1 MSCWIQGE
9 GVSRKNLIRQILC
22 FGMAVVL
29 IVAVT
34 PSAIAE
40 TELIQGQIISTNTTW
55 GTPGKDLKI
64 DGLIQIRTGV
74 TLTINP
80 GASLD
85 VSNGSFLVLGS
96 LSIVGNSTSQK
107 PAVFARS
114 WLSGSGNVSMS
125 GLNISGS
132 GGALFP
138 YEVTGSISM
147 IDSTI
152 SKFDSIFGQTQSSF
166 LVFNGNTVLRVSN
179 FYANPGFFTSY
190 SVTIT
195 NNSFYD
201 VQKISGEWPGIY
213 VRLGQALP
221 SFVFTGNYFENSSTT
236 LSLEPR
242 SVESYPNLKASN
254 NYFAT
259 PTKVTLVANGI
270 EFSQNYWT
278 GITSE
283 NELRSQVKVIDG
295 ITNITLPIIK
305 FAPLLSSPP
314 AAQQSL
320 TRLRALLDAEVSAKA
335 AAELKAKQEAEAKAA
350 SELKAKQEAEAKAA
364 ADVRAKQDADAKA
377 AAERVAAELKAK
389 QEVSAKEAA
398 TKRTTIVCI
407 KGKLTKKVTAVKP
420 VCPAGYRKK

>member
-1 MSCWIQGE
+1 MKRLSL
-9 GVSRKNLIRQILC
+9 SLTLIAGL
-22 FGMAVVL
+22 L
-29 IVAVT
+29 VAI
-34 PSAIAE
+34 PPIANAE
-40 TELIQGQIISTNTTW
+40 TEVIQGQIISTNTTW
-55 GTPGKDLKI
+55 GTPGKELKI
-64 DGLIQIRTGV
+64 EGLVQIRTGV

-80 GASLD
+80 GTSLD

-107 PAVFARS
+107 PAMFARS
-114 WLSGSGNVSMS
+114 WLSGSGNVYMS

-132 GGALFP
+132 GGSLFP
-138 YEVTGSISM
+138 YETTGSISI

-152 SKFDSIFGQTQSSF
+152 SKFDYIFGQNQSSF

-201 VQKISGEWPGIY
+201 VQKISGESPGIY

-221 SFVFTGNYFENSSTT
+221 SYVFTGNYFENSSTT
-236 LSLEPR
+236 LSIEPR
-242 SVESYPNLKASN
+242 SVDSYPNLKVSN

-259 PTKVTLVANGI
+259 PTKVTLLANGI

-283 NELRSQVKVIDG
+283 NQLRSQVKVIDG

-305 FAPLLSSPP
+305 FAPILSSPP

-320 TRLRALLDAEVSAKA
+320 SRLRALLDAEASAKA

-350 SELKAKQEAEAKAA
+350 AELKAKQEAEAKAA
-364 ADVRAKQDADAKA
+364 AELKAKQEAEAKA
-377 AAERVAAELKAK
+377 AAELKAK
-389 QEVSAKEAA
+389 QEAEAKAAAELKAKQEADA
-398 TKRTTIVCI
+398 KAAAMKKTTITCT

-420 VCPAGYRKK
+420 KCPTGYKVKK

>member
-1 MSCWIQGE
+1 MTVGLLASI
-9 GVSRKNLIRQILC
+9 
-22 FGMAVVL
+22 
-29 IVAVT
+29 T
-34 PSAIAE
+34 PSARAE
-40 TELIQGQIISTNTTW
+40 TEVIRGQIISTNTTW
-55 GTPGKDLKI
+55 GTPGKELKI
-64 DGLIQIRTGV
+64 EGLVQIRTGV

-80 GASLD
+80 GTSLD

-132 GGALFP
+132 GGSLFP
-138 YEVTGSISM
+138 YETTGSISI

-152 SKFDSIFGQTQSSF
+152 SKFDYIFGQNQSSF

-190 SVTIT
+190 SVTMT

-201 VQKISGEWPGIY
+201 VQKISGESPGIY

-221 SFVFTGNYFENSSTT
+221 SYVFTGNYFENSSTT
-236 LSLEPR
+236 LSIEPR
-242 SVESYPNLKASN
+242 SVDSYPNLKVSN

-283 NELRSQVKVIDG
+283 NQLRSQVKVIDG

-305 FAPLLSSPP
+305 FAPILSSPP

-335 AAELKAKQEAEAKAA
+335 A

-364 ADVRAKQDADAKA
+364 AELKAKQEAEAKAAAELKAKQEAEAKVAAELKSKQEADSKA

-389 QEVSAKEAA
+389 QEASAKEAA
-398 TKRTTIVCI
+398 TKKTTITCI
-407 KGKLTKKVTAVKP
+407 KGKLIKKVTAVKP
-420 VCPAGYRKK
+420 KCPAGYKVK

>member
-1 MSCWIQGE
+1 MKRLSL
-9 GVSRKNLIRQILC
+9 SLTLIAGL
-22 FGMAVVL
+22 L
-29 IVAVT
+29 VAI
-34 PSAIAE
+34 PPIANAE
-40 TELIQGQIISTNTTW
+40 TEVIQGQIISTNTTW
-55 GTPGKDLKI
+55 GTPGKELKI
-64 DGLIQIRTGV
+64 EGLVQIRTGV

-80 GASLD
+80 GTSLD

-107 PAVFARS
+107 PAMFARS
-114 WLSGSGNVSMS
+114 WLSGSGNVYMS

-132 GGALFP
+132 GGSLFP
-138 YEVTGSISM
+138 YETTGSISI

-152 SKFDSIFGQTQSSF
+152 SKFDYIFGQNQSSF

-201 VQKISGEWPGIY
+201 VQKISGESPGIY

-221 SFVFTGNYFENSSTT
+221 SYVFTGNYFENSSTT
-236 LSLEPR
+236 LSIEPR
-242 SVESYPNLKASN
+242 SVDSYPNLKVSN

-259 PTKVTLVANGI
+259 PTKVTLLANGI

-283 NELRSQVKVIDG
+283 NQLRSQVKVIDG

-305 FAPLLSSPP
+305 FAPILSSPP

-320 TRLRALLDAEVSAKA
+320 SRLRALLDAEASAKA

-350 SELKAKQEAEAKAA
+350 AELKAKQEAEAKAA
-364 ADVRAKQDADAKA
+364 AELKAKQEAEAKA
-377 AAERVAAELKAK
+377 AAELKAK
-389 QEVSAKEAA
+389 QEADAKAA
-398 TKRTTIVCI
+398 AMKKTTITCT

-420 VCPAGYRKK
+420 KCPTGYKVKK

>member
-1 MSCWIQGE
+1 
-9 GVSRKNLIRQILC
+9 
-22 FGMAVVL
+22 MAVGL
-29 IVAVT
+29 LASVT

-40 TELIQGQIISTNTTW
+40 TEVIQGQIISTNTTW

-138 YEVTGSISM
+138 YEATGSISM

-201 VQKISGEWPGIY
+201 VQKISGDWPGIY
-213 VRLGQALP
+213 VRLGQPLP

-236 LSLEPR
+236 LSIEPR

-283 NELRSQVKVIDG
+283 NQLRSQVKVIDG

-350 SELKAKQEAEAKAA
+350 AELKAKQEADAKAAAELRAKQEAEAKAAAELKAKQEIEAAVAKALAELKAKQEAEAKASA
-364 ADVRAKQDADAKA
+364 
-377 AAERVAAELKAK
+377 LKK
-389 QEVSAKEAA
+389 
-398 TKRTTIVCI
+398 TTITCV

-420 VCPAGYRKK
+420 KCPSGYKKK